1 MSYGKRSSY
10 KDSQL
15 CAVTTPCEHQ
25 IHPRESC
32 CHTCVQLG
40 LQTEVLEPAQLAGRC
55 LVASSPLCRW
65 APGDSMYR
73 MCPGVPGTG
82 RTRVT

>member
-15 CAVTTPCEHQ
+15 CAVTTPWEHQ
-25 IHPRESC
+25 IHPTVSC
-32 CHTCVQLG
+32 CDMTQLG
-40 LQTEVLEPAQLAGRC
+40 LQTKVLEPAQLAGRC